1 MLKDEGIVIDFIR
14 NISATL
20 YDKEIFFYDKE
31 VDMWYSRLDC
41 NYIKTSEVI
50 SWLENEIINIKNSN

>member
-14 NISATL
+14 NISVTL
-20 YDKEIFFYDKE
+20 YGKEIFFYDKE
-31 VDMWYSRLDC
+31 VDIWYLRLDC

-50 SWLENEIINIKNSN
+50 SWIENEIINIKKF